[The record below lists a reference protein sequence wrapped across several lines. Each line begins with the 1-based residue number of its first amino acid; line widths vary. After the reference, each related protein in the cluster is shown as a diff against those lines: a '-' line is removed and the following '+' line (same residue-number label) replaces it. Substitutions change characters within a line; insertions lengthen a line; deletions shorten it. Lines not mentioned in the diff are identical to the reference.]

1 MTGPRKR
8 KSAAV
13 SADIIDVPGTAL
25 VTTGPQER
33 AMGGGL
39 EGAERLS
46 RETMLWAPPIISPD
60 RQINA
65 VKELADARA
74 RDSVQND
81 GLAMGA
87 IHTHRDSIVGASYRL
102 ICSPNIAVLGP
113 KFTEEWADEWAEY
126 IETRFN
132 LLANSTE
139 NWFDASG
146 DMSFTEII
154 RLGITGYLITGEVLA
169 TAEWLFD
176 RKERPFYTAIQTVSP
191 TRLSNP
197 DGGMDTATIRRGVEL
212 DHHGRSVAF
221 HIRSGHPGDFWPY
234 DAFPL
239 WKRIPAFKPWGRRQ
253 VIHIAE
259 RMQPDQTRGVSDMVS
274 VLKQMRMTKKFQD
287 ITLQSAVVNAT
298 YAAAVESELP
308 SDVVFASL
316 GAGGGGLGGALGEYM
331 SALSSYVS
339 GASNI
344 AIDGVKM
351 PHLFPGTKLKVQSAG
366 TPGGVGTSYEESLLR
381 NIASPLGL
389 SYEQFSKDYTK
400 TNYSSA
406 RASMAE
412 TWKFMQSRKKIVSDK
427 EATMIFMLWLEEEVN
442 YMQNDLPLPAGVSRA
457 QFRSMFYDP
466 VMREA
471 ISGCSWIGA
480 SRGQIDEVKET
491 QAASM
496 RMKNGTSNLQ
506 IEAARLGEDYRQV
519 LRQRAREQK
528 LLKELDITLDFNAT
542 KPGANDRQQTM
553 TDNADDEDQQ
563 EKKDE

>member
-1 MTGPRKR
+1 MAGPRKR
-8 KSAAV
+8 TPAAASAGT
-13 SADIIDVPGTAL
+13 IIDASSGR
-25 VTTGPQER
+25 VTEN
-33 AMGGGL
+33 AIGGGL
-39 EGAERLS
+39 EGAERTS
-46 RETMLWAPPIISPD
+46 RETMLWSPPIVSPD
-60 RQINA
+60 RQINS
-65 VKELADARA
+65 VKEMADARS

-87 IHTHRDSIVGASYRL
+87 LHTHRDSIVGASYRL
-102 ICSPNIAVLGP
+102 VCTPNISVLGP
-113 KFTEEWADEWAEY
+113 KFDDAWEAEWCDY
-126 IETRFN
+126 IEGRFN
-132 LLANSTE
+132 LLAGSTE

-154 RLGITGYLITGEVLA
+154 RLGIGGYLLTGEVLA

-197 DGGMDTATIRRGVEL
+197 DNSMDTATIRRGIEL

-234 DAFPL
+234 DPFPF
-239 WKRIPAFKPWGRRQ
+239 WKRVPAFTRWGRRQ
-253 VIHIAE
+253 VIHISE
-259 RMQPDQTRGVSDMVS
+259 RMLPEQTRGISDMVS

-308 SDVVFASL
+308 ADLIYQSL
-316 GAGGGGLGGALGEYM
+316 GAAGGNGIGLSAALGEYM
-331 SALSSYVS
+331 QALTSYVGNS
-339 GASNI
+339 TNI

-351 PHLFPGTKLKVQSAG
+351 PHLFPGTKLSLKSAG

-381 NIASPLGL
+381 NIAAPLGM

-412 TWKFMQSRKKIVSDK
+412 TWKFMQSRKKIVADK
-427 EATMIFMLWLEEEVN
+427 QATMIFLLWLEEEIN
-442 YMQNDLPLPAGVSRA
+442 YMQNDIPLPAGVSRE
-457 QFRSMFYDP
+457 QFKSMFYDP
-466 VMREA
+466 IKREA
-471 ISGCSWIGA
+471 LAACSWIGA

-496 RMKNGTSNLQ
+496 RMKNGTSSLQ
-506 IEAARLGEDYRQV
+506 NEAARLGEDWRMV
-519 LRQRAREQK
+519 LRQKAREQK
-528 LLKELDITLDFNAT
+528 LMNELGITLDLDAT

-553 TDNADDEDQQ
+553 RDNTDDDNKQEKDDE
-563 EKKDE
+563 